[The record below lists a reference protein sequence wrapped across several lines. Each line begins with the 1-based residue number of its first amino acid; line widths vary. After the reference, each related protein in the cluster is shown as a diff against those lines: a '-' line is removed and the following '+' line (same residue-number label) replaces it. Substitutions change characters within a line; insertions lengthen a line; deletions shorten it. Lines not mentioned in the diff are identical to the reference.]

1 MNFIEKIIPE
11 ILIPLSLAISEKLS
25 IIARFD
31 LGGL

>member
-1 MNFIEKIIPE
+1 MNFLKKIMPE
-11 ILIPLSLAISEKLS
+11 ILFLPLLAISEKLS